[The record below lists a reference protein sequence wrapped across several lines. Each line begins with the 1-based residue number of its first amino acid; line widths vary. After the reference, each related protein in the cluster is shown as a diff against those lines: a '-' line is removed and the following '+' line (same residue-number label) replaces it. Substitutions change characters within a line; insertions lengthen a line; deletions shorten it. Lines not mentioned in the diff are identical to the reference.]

1 MYHLPFEPRPS
12 SWLLC
17 HYFKVE
23 MLGRVIVRVL
33 LAQRALLRV
42 YGVLLAV
49 AVVLPRR
56 WDRRG
61 RQPSKPSID

>member
-49 AVVLPRR
+49 AVVVPAAMGSPR
-56 WDRRG
+56 
-61 RQPSKPSID
+61 KATLEALH